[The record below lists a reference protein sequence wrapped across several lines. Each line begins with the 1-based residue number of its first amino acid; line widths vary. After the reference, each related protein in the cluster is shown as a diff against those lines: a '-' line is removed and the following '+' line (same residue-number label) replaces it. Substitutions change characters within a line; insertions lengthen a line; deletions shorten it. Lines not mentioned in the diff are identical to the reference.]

1 MYKNHRLGNAK
12 KESPESHWSS
22 GSSTAATLT
31 ATVSDDIVHDGD
43 DGDENYNDNDEKVK
57 MMMATLMIVMNKKP
71 DNCIHPLEH
80 WAQGVDPSA
89 CWAPSALPSVP
100 PDDHHNYDDAMIND
114 HQIQPS

>member
-1 MYKNHRLGNAK
+1 MHVQESQKCK

-43 DGDENYNDNDEKVK
+43 DGDEKVK

-100 PDDHHNYDDAMIND
+100 PDNHHNRDDAMIND
-114 HQIQPS
+114 HQIPPS

>member
-43 DGDENYNDNDEKVK
+43 GDDENYDGDDDDGNVDDSDE
-57 MMMATLMIVMNKKP
+57 
-71 DNCIHPLEH
+71 
-80 WAQGVDPSA
+80 
-89 CWAPSALPSVP
+89 
-100 PDDHHNYDDAMIND
+100 
-114 HQIQPS
+114 